1 MAPGFGKYGD
11 RAHEDAMGNPSEVT
25 DEDGGEISENLME
38 QGTIILG
45 HEIRVGVSG

>member
-11 RAHEDAMGNPSEVT
+11 RAHEGAMGNPGEVMG
-25 DEDGGEISENLME
+25 EGGGEISENLTE